1 MRGLTN
7 IIIPAI
13 EINDELL
20 KCLTEINKIN
30 FSNFFVSILLDRNSK
45 RKIPKFRYKLN
56 KLVVGKINMSKKRNI
71 AAKKFK
77 SEYIAFIDSD
87 AYPNRN
93 WLKLAIKYLK
103 QKKGDVVGGPG
114 LPFSKQS
121 DSERI
126 CYYSKRSF
134 FVTGYLNF
142 RKFKAKKRYC
152 DWLESCN
159 LIMTRSFFLKYGGMD
174 NKRYTGEDKE
184 FFERVRKT
192 NPELKVYYSPD
203 LFIYHRERQ
212 LAGFLL
218 QRMCFGMDFLN
229 LVKPSSGIKGFQP
242 ILPILL
248 FLTMLVILTSEIN
261 LIVKSEILIISI
273 MIINFAIFLNIMN
286 YIKSFKDL
294 ILTMIT
300 INFANISFALGGILT
315 FLGLKKILVNKIY
328 TYSRQRKNQ

>member
-1 MRGLTN
+1 MRELTN

-13 EINDELL
+13 KINDELL

-71 AAKKFK
+71 AAKKFR

-152 DWLESCN
+152 DWLEACN
-159 LIMTRSFFLKYGGMD
+159 LIMERKFFLKYGGMD
-174 NKRYTGEDKE
+174 NKRYTGEDSE
-184 FFERVRKT
+184 FFQRMKKKF
-192 NPELKVYYSPD
+192 PDLKVFYSPD
-203 LFIYHRERQ
+203 LFIHHKERRMF
-212 LAGFLL
+212 GFFL
-218 QRMCFGMDFLN
+218 QRFVFGMDLLN
-229 LVKPSSGIKGFQP
+229 LLKFNSGFSGLQP
-242 ILPILL
+242 ILPVLIFMSFLILL
-248 FLTMLVILTSEIN
+248 ASEIE
-261 LIVKSEILIISI
+261 LVSKVTIISTFI
-273 MIINFAIFLNIMN
+273 LLINIAILFNITQ
-286 YIKSFKDL
+286 YVKSFKTRIFVL
-294 ILTMIT
+294 FT
-300 INFANISFALGGILT
+300 INMANIAFALGSAIT
-315 FLGLKKILVNKIY
+315 FTGLRRFIVNKIY
-328 TYSRQRKNQ
+328 LYSRNKK